1 MAMPLSPIEEIIS
14 FARDKEKESIQFY
27 EDLARKIENPVL
39 KETVLSMADQER
51 KHDKLLKG
59 LTPKNIQALVSSSLP
74 DMKISN
80 YLVDVEPSRDLSYQ
94 EILIIA
100 MKREEKS
107 YALYSDLEAR
117 AADAATRKLFELLKG
132 EELRHKATL
141 EKEYEGRVLWEG

>member
-1 MAMPLSPIEEIIS
+1 
-14 FARDKEKESIQFY
+14 
-27 EDLARKIENPVL
+27 
-39 KETVLSMADQER
+39 
-51 KHDKLLKG
+51 
-59 LTPKNIQALVSSSLP
+59 
-74 DMKISN
+74 MKISN
-80 YLVDVEPSRDLSYQ
+80 YLVDVEPSKDLSYQ

>member
-1 MAMPLSPIEEIIS
+1 MPLSPIEEIIS
-14 FARDKEKESIQFY
+14 FARDKEKESIRFY

-39 KETVLSMADQER
+39 KETILSMADQER
-51 KHDKLLKG
+51 KHEKLLRG
-59 LTPKNIQALVSSSLP
+59 LTPKNIQALIGPSLP
-74 DMKISN
+74 NIKIGD
-80 YLVDVEPSRDLSYQ
+80 YLVDVEPSKDLSYQ

-117 AADAATRKLFELLKG
+117 AADIATRQIFKLLKG
-132 EELRHKATL
+132 EELKHKTTL

>member
-1 MAMPLSPIEEIIS
+1 MPLSPTEEIIA
-14 FARDKEKESIQFY
+14 FACDKERESIRFY

-39 KETVLSMADQER
+39 KDTLLTMADQER
-51 KHDKLLKG
+51 KHEKLLKG
-59 LTPKNIQALVSSSLP
+59 LTPKHLEALAGSTLP
-74 DMKISN
+74 DMKISD
-80 YLVDVEPSRDLSYQ
+80 YLVDVEPSKDLSYQ

-107 YALYSDLEAR
+107 YALYSDLEVR
-117 AADAATRKLFELLKG
+117 AADGATRKIFTLLKG